1 MFLLEESDY
10 GKIIGATPAKKNS
23 EKKQQHKHLESSNMK
38 KKILS
43 LLCLVMVCALPSKV
57 KAETKPEV
65 TVYGNLRYSF
75 NYVDE
80 DGLPGSVEGFRGT
93 DNVSRFG
100 IKGSYG
106 NENIKAFVHLQVGAP
121 SDWDAGGD
129 GFNQRFFFGGF
140 QGGFGKVT
148 YGRMTN
154 AYKFPGYALDPFY
167 DLSRINAVGRFGGGG
182 ASYGLSAATNGFTD
196 NSLQYFTPNLNG
208 FKLVGGIAIDDS
220 NDDQIAYLAGGSY
233 TSKGFTIG
241 GVYADNGEG
250 AVKYPNIDAGGN
262 AIRAYATYKGD
273 GWKAGASYENIDTGG
288 FEDVSYCYLTGTAM
302 LKEAKTDLSLSLG
315 VVDDGAAEGFGIT
328 GGAFYHLLENAQV
341 YAMASYADLE
351 SDHAPYVFSVGAI
364 YNFSF
369 TAN

>member
-1 MFLLEESDY
+1 
-10 GKIIGATPAKKNS
+10 
-23 EKKQQHKHLESSNMK
+23 MK

-43 LLCLVMVCALPSKV
+43 LLCLVMVWALPSTLQ
-57 KAETKPEV
+57 AEETKPSV

-80 DGLPGSVEGFRGT
+80 DGLPGGIERWRGT

-106 NENIKAFVHLQVGAP
+106 NEDVKAFVHLQVGAP
-121 SDWDAGGD
+121 SDWDAGSD

-167 DLSRINAVGRFGGGG
+167 DLSRINSGGRFAGGG
-182 ASYGLSAATNGFTD
+182 ASYGLSPATNGFTD
-196 NSLQYFTPNLNG
+196 NSLQYVTPDLSG
-208 FKLVGGIAIDDS
+208 FKLLGGIAFDDS
-220 NDDQIAYLAGGSY
+220 NDDNELAYLAGGSY
-233 TSKGFTIG
+233 TTGGFTLG
-241 GVYADNGEG
+241 GVYADNPTNVGVYPGIGVDGE
-250 AVKYPNIDAGGN
+250 
-262 AIRAYATYKGD
+262 AIRAYATYKTD
-273 GWKAGASYENIDTGG
+273 GWKVGASYENVSNGM
-288 FEDVSYCYLTGTAM
+288 DVSYYYLTGTAM

-315 VVDDGAAEGFGIT
+315 MVDDGASEGMGIT
-328 GGAFYHLLENAQV
+328 GGVFHHLLDNAQV

-351 SDHAPYVFSVGAI
+351 SDYAPYVLSVGAI
-364 YNFSF
+364 YNFSY